1 MSKRSDAF
9 PRRPQSF
16 YPTPRD
22 AFVPLLAHLPKKMR
36 WIEPCA
42 GDGRLVKWLNELGHD
57 CVGAYDIQPAILPHV
72 CIDERDARDLS
83 AIETNGAE
91 WCITNPPW
99 PEPFMRGEPT
109 LEIIRRMLDLGLWC
123 WFLLPAD
130 FMHNVYSSTLI
141 NKNCMRIVSIGR
153 VKWFEGTKHSS
164 KDNVCW
170 YKFMPYGKLG
180 NCEFIPRKA

>member
-1 MSKRSDAF
+1 MSKRSDF
-9 PRRPQSF
+9 PRRAASF

-57 CVGAYDIQPAILPHV
+57 CVGAYDIQPAILPWV
-72 CIDERDARDLS
+72 RIDKKDARGLLS
-83 AIETNGAE
+83 ADVSGAE

-99 PEPFMRGEPT
+99 PEPFARGEPT
-109 LEIIRRMLDLGLWC
+109 LSIIRRMLDLELWG

-141 NKNCMRIVSIGR
+141 GGHCRHIVSIGR
-153 VKWFEGTKHSS
+153 VKWIDGTRDKS
-164 KDNVCW
+164 KANVCW
-170 YKFMPYGKLG
+170 YHFDPRGDYGACVFTPNKV
-180 NCEFIPRKA
+180 